1 MKEESILKDRKIKPT
16 AARLLVLREL
26 MEIDKAVSLKDL
38 EQILVHSDKSTIFR
52 TLKTFE
58 QQKLIHSIADGS
70 GVTKYALC
78 LAKYQNLVICC
89 IINYSAQKFQSSA
102 TLGGSY
108 IGQTER
114 CAQGQAETDS
124 ESNARPPNT
133 TERYES

>member
-1 MKEESILKDRKIKPT
+1 MKEENILKGRKIKPT
-16 AARLLVLREL
+16 AVRLLVLREL

-78 LAKYQNLVICC
+78 L
-89 IINYSAQKFQSSA
+89 
-102 TLGGSY
+102 
-108 IGQTER
+108 
-114 CAQGQAETDS
+114 
-124 ESNARPPNT
+124 ESCECTP
-133 TERYES
+133 EDQHFHFH

>member
-1 MKEESILKDRKIKPT
+1 MNQEENILKDRKIKPT
-16 AARLLVLREL
+16 AVRLLVLRQL

-78 LAKYQNLVICC
+78 LESCECAPQDQHFHFHCISCEATFCLPKQSIPIVKLPPKFTLNQANLVL
-89 IINYSAQKFQSSA
+89 K
-102 TLGGSY
+102 GV
-108 IGQTER
+108 
-114 CAQGQAETDS
+114 CA
-124 ESNARPPNT
+124 NCN
-133 TERYES
+133 